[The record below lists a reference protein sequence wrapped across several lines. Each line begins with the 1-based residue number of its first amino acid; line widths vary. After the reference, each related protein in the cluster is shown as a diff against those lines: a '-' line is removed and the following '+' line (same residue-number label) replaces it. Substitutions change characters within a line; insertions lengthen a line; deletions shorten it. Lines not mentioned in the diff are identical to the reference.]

1 MYDTSDPGNC
11 QVIYGDAYGGPD
23 AAASPALSA
32 GPPRIF
38 ETAGRCGIPSTAR
51 SLSVNV
57 AVVSPTAP
65 GYLSLYPANLA
76 PPRTSTINFQSGQ
89 TKANNAVLVLATD
102 GTGRIGV
109 VNGSAGSLDF
119 ILDVNG
125 YFE

>member
-1 MYDTSDPGNC
+1 MAWQTATS
-11 QVIYGDAYGGPD
+11 VSAI
-23 AAASPALSA
+23 SPASSFWKLPWRS
-32 GPPRIF
+32 R
-38 ETAGRCGIPSTAR
+38 IPSTAR
-51 SLSVNV
+51 SLSGNV

-125 YFE
+125 YFQ